1 MICISVTPTSRVLAK
16 VDLLNASRHGD
27 IIELCLDH
35 LAKEPDFQDLLE
47 GVSKPVIISCRR
59 EQDEGKWTGTE
70 DERLRLIRQA
80 IVAGPDYIELD
91 LDIAGKVPRF
101 GNTQRVISFT
111 RLDRPEYDI
120 DSIFDQA
127 AGHQADVIK
136 FRWPTPSLD
145 DAWPLL
151 AAVSQRRA
159 IPIVGQGLGRPEL
172 TFSLLGRK
180 YGSPWIYAALEKGM
194 EAHEGQ
200 ATVHELEEIY
210 HLPDIDKKT
219 KFIAVAGLG
228 DGETDVVRTLNKGFR
243 AVGVNTRC
251 LPVQIGKL
259 DRLSKM
265 FDILKVP
272 VLIANS
278 QLGPKLLKFAEHVSE
293 TDRETGYLDLLLK
306 QADGWHGYNSLYRS
320 ATRQLEPALQNAFGE
335 HENLSRRSALVV
347 GTGGASLTAIY
358 ALQARKA
365 VIGVTDPN
373 EKKAQHVAESLG
385 IRHVPFQSLYDTHSD
400 IVVLADPAI
409 RKGTGRLQMNPSYF
423 QPHMLVV
430 DLTGQAAEHPLTTE
444 ARERGARVLDT
455 NTLWRT
461 HVANQFKSVCGAT
474 LPEECFS

>member
-35 LAKEPDFQDLLE
+35 LAKEPDFQDLLD

-59 EQDEGKWTGTE
+59 EQDGGKWTGTE

-127 AGHQADVIK
+127 ASHQADVIK
-136 FRWPTPSLD
+136 FRWPTPTLD

-159 IPIVGQGLGRPEL
+159 IPIVGQGMGRPEL

-180 YGSPWIYAALEKGM
+180 YGSPWIYAALERGM
-194 EAHEGQ
+194 EAHDGQ
-200 ATVHELEEIY
+200 ATVHELEDTY
-210 HLPDIDKKT
+210 HLTDIDKKT
-219 KFIAVAGLG
+219 KFVAVAGFG
-228 DGETDVVRTLNKGFR
+228 QGETDLVRILNKGFR
-243 AVGVNTRC
+243 AIGANTRC
-251 LPVQIGKL
+251 LPVEIDKL

-265 FDILKVP
+265 LDILKVP

-278 QLGPKLLKFAEHVSE
+278 QLGPRLLSFAEHTAD
-293 TDRETGYLDLLLK
+293 TDQQTGYLDLLLK
-306 QADGWHGYNSLYRS
+306 QSDGWHGFNSLYRS
-320 ATRQLEPALQNAFGE
+320 ASRQLEPALQEAFGD
-335 HENLSRRSALVV
+335 HADLSRRSALVV
-347 GTGGASLTAIY
+347 GTGGASLTAVY
-358 ALQARKA
+358 ALQSRGA

-373 EKKAQHVAESLG
+373 EKKGQQVAEKLQVRY
-385 IRHVPFQSLYDTHSD
+385 IPFQSLYDTYND
-400 IVVLADPAI
+400 VVVLADPEI

-423 QPHMLVV
+423 RPQMLVL
-430 DLTGQAAEHPLTTE
+430 DLTGQANEHPLTIE
-444 ARERGARVLDT
+444 ARERGSRVVDT
-455 NTLWRT
+455 RALWQSHISR
-461 HVANQFKSVCGAT
+461 QFKSITGET
-474 LPEECFS
+474 LPAECFD